1 MLMPGDADE
10 RRVAQMTGYE
20 LLSEA
25 RRLANNLD
33 LTGMK
38 YTAAILRRL
47 ADAMEQPDEP

>member
-1 MLMPGDADE
+1 MLIPGDADE

-20 LLSEA
+20 LLGGA
-25 RRLANNLD
+25 RGLANNLD

-47 ADAMEQPDEP
+47 TEAMERTE